1 MLIDM
6 STILRGIIKI
16 FFRHFTTLYPLPFI
30 VYTVNNQKLM
40 FIVKKKFHFAH
51 TCRNPIS
58 VFLQSAISK
67 DILLS
72 LIKRFSASL

>member
-6 STILRGIIKI
+6 STILREIIKI
-16 FFRHFTTLYPLPFI
+16 FSRHFTTLYPLPFI

-40 FIVKKKFHFAH
+40 FTVKKFHFAH
-51 TCRNPIS
+51 TCRNPTS
-58 VFLQSAISK
+58 VFLHSEISK

>member
-1 MLIDM
+1 M
-6 STILRGIIKI
+6 STILMEGNKII
-16 FFRHFTTLYPLPFI
+16 FRHFTTLYPLPFI
-30 VYTVNNQKLM
+30 VYTVNSQKFL
-40 FIVKKKFHFAH
+40 FTVKLIFFYFPYL
-51 TCRNPIS
+51 CRNPIL